1 MSLFGD
7 CLGARGDMRGLGFDS
22 FGEFGAHVI
31 SQVFSVTD
39 DVVEAAQNADFRI
52 FEWVVGRN

>member
-1 MSLFGD
+1 M
-7 CLGARGDMRGLGFDS
+7 GARGDMRGLGFDS